1 MRVGGGLRPNN
12 IGPPIAN
19 KPPVRPTEL
28 SVMSGALL
36 CIFLMALS
44 ISPAAA
50 QTDGAGF
57 KFSVH
62 SDLILLPT
70 RVQDKHGKT
79 IYGLKA
85 EQFMVDDNG
94 ERQKVEVDEQPDP
107 FGLSLVIVVQCS
119 RSAPDEFYKIRGL
132 GAMVDA
138 VVGAAPHEVAVL
150 AYGEG
155 PHLLGDFS
163 SSPNAER
170 LALSRLKP
178 CGGYRA
184 ATIDAV
190 YYAIG
195 MLRRRPTHY
204 RRAILLVSETRDHG
218 SKSKLNEVVTELGI
232 NDTVIYSVAFSPAR
246 NQFIASATPDEPA
259 SLPAPKLDPD
269 EQLPP
274 APPDPGY
281 GERPPKLLYPPQ
293 LLLVVNA
300 LRRNSAQG
308 LASLS
313 GGEYF
318 NFASQKGFERT
329 LDRIS
334 NEIHNYYLLRYR
346 PSPGP
351 IMVLHRVRV
360 RIYGY
365 PDAVVQTRRSYWSG
379 IYESSAIGIR

>member
-1 MRVGGGLRPNN
+1 MPLTPRRVPSKAVAL
-12 IGPPIAN
+12 ISLTALC
-19 KPPVRPTEL
+19 VL
-28 SVMSGALL
+28 SAV
-36 CIFLMALS
+36 
-44 ISPAAA
+44 A
-50 QTDGAGF
+50 QGDGQGIRF
-57 KFSVH
+57 RVH
-62 SDLILLPT
+62 SDLVLLPT

-107 FGLSLVIVVQCS
+107 FGLSLVVLIQCS
-119 RSAPDEFYKIRGL
+119 RSAPGEFYKLRGL
-132 GAMVDA
+132 GAMIDA
-138 VVGAAPHEVAVL
+138 VSGAGPHEVAVL

-155 PHLLGDFS
+155 PQLLGDFS

-178 CGGYRA
+178 CGLYRA
-184 ATIDAV
+184 STIDAV
-190 YYAIG
+190 YYAIN
-195 MLRRRPTHY
+195 MLRKRPTHY
-204 RRAILLVSETRDHG
+204 RRAILLIGETRDHG
-218 SKSKLNEVVTELGI
+218 SKSKLDEVVTELGI
-232 NDTVIYSVAFSPAR
+232 NDTVIYSVAFSPVR
-246 NQFIASATPDEPA
+246 DEINQSAHPDDPA
-259 SLPAPKLDPD
+259 SLPAPKPDPND
-269 EQLPP
+269 PIPTE

-281 GERPPKLLYPPQ
+281 AERRPPRLLYPPQ
-293 LLLVVNA
+293 LVMLVNA

-318 NFASQKGFERT
+318 NFASQKGFERI

-346 PSPGP
+346 PAPGP
-351 IMVLHRVRV
+351 IMTLHLLRV

-365 PDAVVQTRRSYWSG
+365 PDAVVHTRKSYWSG
-379 IYESSAIGIR
+379 IYESAQK